1 MADKKTEQKRQI
13 FVERDT
19 YVKNDKTYFSYFIRG
34 VIRGREVRIGI
45 APPNSDTDIGGYT
58 VLDLVFG
65 NADKAEL
72 ILVPYEIRDEKTK
85 KVVKGNSYAI
95 RTADDATGEVYEC
108 PVKPFRTSDKTL
120 LNMLLSKTA

>member
-95 RTADDATGEVYEC
+95 RTADEATGEVYEC

-120 LNMLLSKTA
+120 LNMLLNKTA